1 MKLLAAA
8 VIAFGLII
16 RSAGVAA
23 ATPTVAGL
31 WEQTNDRGEVG
42 AWFQF
47 AETNGLFSGR
57 LVKMF
62 KKPGDPLIDL
72 CGKCVGDQRNARI
85 LGLTIISGMRRE
97 GLKYRDGSVLDP
109 RDGSVY
115 QAQMELSADG
125 GTLYMRGYL
134 LLPLLGQ
141 TQTWHRL
148 PDDSLAPADI
158 PKEVLAAPGKP

>member
-1 MKLLAAA
+1 
-8 VIAFGLII
+8 
-16 RSAGVAA
+16 
-23 ATPTVAGL
+23 
-31 WEQTNDRGEVG
+31 
-42 AWFQF
+42 
-47 AETNGLFSGR
+47 
-57 LVKMF
+57 MF